1 MQTDKHLISSAHGSL
16 LVELTSYRF
25 GQPGGKKAYIQ
36 AALHA
41 DEVPAMLCAQKL
53 RARLAELEAQGRVK
67 GEVIVVPAAN
77 PIGLAQVINERPF
90 GRFDLSTGINF
101 NRGYPHY
108 FERLKTELEGQLGN
122 DAAANVRTIRRL
134 LRDYI
139 AEWQPHSDTATLKK
153 VLFRM
158 AIDAD
163 VVLDLH
169 CENEGALHLYAGTP
183 LCGAVQPLA
192 DLLQASALLYTLG
205 AGGEPFDE
213 ACSRLWW
220 DLAAHFGERYPIPP
234 ASIAV
239 TVELRGE
246 VSVSHE
252 MAERDAE
259 AILRYLALQD
269 VLDLGTVALPP
280 VSCMPTPLEG
290 TERVDAPHSGL
301 LVYRREVGERLS
313 AGDVVADLIDPV
325 DGEVTQLKAGVDGVF
340 FTRLAH
346 RYVIRGMNVA
356 KIAGAKAFRAG
367 SLLSL

>member
-1 MQTDKHLISSAHGSL
+1 MQTDKHLISAAHGSL
-16 LVELTSYRF
+16 HVELTSYRF
-25 GQPGGKKAYIQ
+25 GKPGGKKAYIQ

-53 RARLAELEAQGRVK
+53 RARLEELEAQGKVI

-108 FERLKTELEGQLGN
+108 FERLKTALEGRLGA
-122 DAAANVRTIRRL
+122 DAGENVRVIRGL
-134 LRDYI
+134 LREYV
-139 AEWQPHSDTATLKK
+139 AEWRPHSDTVTLKK
-153 VLFRM
+153 ALFQM

-169 CENEGALHLYAGTP
+169 CENEAALHLYAGTP
-183 LCGAVQPLA
+183 LCDAVQPLA
-192 DLLQASALLYTLG
+192 DLMQASALLYTLG

-220 DLAAHFGERYPIPP
+220 DLAAHFGARYPVPP
-234 ASIAV
+234 ACIAV

-252 MAERDAE
+252 LAARDAE
-259 AILRYLALQD
+259 AILQYLAVQG
-269 VLDLGTVALPP
+269 VLDLGAVALPP
-280 VSCMPTPLEG
+280 PSCVPTPLEG
-290 TERVDAPHSGL
+290 SERLDASHSGL
-301 LVYRREVGERLS
+301 LVYYCELGERLC

-325 DGEVTQLKAGVDGVF
+325 SGETSQIKAGVDGVF
-340 FTRLAH
+340 FTRLSH

-356 KIAGAKAFRAG
+356 KIAGTRAFRTG